1 MSEYGESADGE
12 REPAGSG
19 PAGADG
25 GVENGGVDNSGAENR
40 DAENEGV
47 ENDGAEDDGFEIP
60 VFDTVGPGPAQG
72 PGPAP
77 EPGRDTPRDRSA
89 DPASRPGR
97 PDPADLVAGGRREQS
112 GPGSAAEDTGTLG
125 EEVRKLWDV
134 VQNHFVAPVLRNYPE
149 AAGHLT
155 SAGLEVAS
163 AFRALVRDS
172 EQRWTGKAPAERAD
186 EPGTDWDGRIVIG
199 EDGGDIGDDTADRP
213 TE

>member
-1 MSEYGESADGE
+1 MSEYDESAAGE

-19 PAGADG
+19 FESG
-25 GVENGGVDNSGAENR
+25 ENG
-40 DAENEGV
+40 
-47 ENDGAEDDGFEIP
+47 GAEDDGFEIP
-60 VFDTVGPGPAQG
+60 VFDSVDPGPAQG

-77 EPGRDTPRDRSA
+77 EADRAQPGGA
-89 DPASRPGR
+89 AGRPGR
-97 PDPADLVAGGRREQS
+97 PDPAGLVTGGHREQP
-112 GPGSAAEDTGTLG
+112 GPGSAAEDTGTLA

-134 VQNHFVAPVLRNYPE
+134 VQNHFVVPVLRNYPE

-172 EQRWTGKAPAERAD
+172 EQRWTGKPPAERTD

-199 EDGGDIGDDTADRP
+199 EDGGDIGEDTADRP